1 MTQTTSV
8 DVSLA
13 RRRLHGLAE
22 LQREQRNRALS
33 GALDVRSRRYLGTAL
48 QMTPVITTNEEDI
61 KLNFQDQV
69 EMLFFFPP
77 SVLCSTLIISP
88 LVLIIICLVTIYL
101 LPQVKSELL
110 GVLVLLRARSMLN
123 ETPQIFI
130 EDPHTIYQ
138 AQGWCTDHNLSLSE
152 WWVCGVE

>member
-69 EMLFFFPP
+69 EMLFF
-77 SVLCSTLIISP
+77 SLP
-88 LVLIIICLVTIYL
+88 LFCVAL
-101 LPQVKSELL
+101 
-110 GVLVLLRARSMLN
+110 
-123 ETPQIFI
+123 
-130 EDPHTIYQ
+130 
-138 AQGWCTDHNLSLSE
+138 
-152 WWVCGVE
+152 